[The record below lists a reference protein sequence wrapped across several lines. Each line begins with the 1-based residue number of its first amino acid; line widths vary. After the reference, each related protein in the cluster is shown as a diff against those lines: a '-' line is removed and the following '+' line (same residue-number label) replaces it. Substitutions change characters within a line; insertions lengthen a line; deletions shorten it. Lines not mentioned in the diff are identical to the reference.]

1 MIRIIMVDDN
11 PLSLKRAEALLAPLG
26 YEVLS
31 FTGAEEALQTMATH
45 PVTLALIDLAMPIH
59 SGFDLMKAMRDRKI
73 NTRII
78 VVSGKNRD
86 DDVKKALSLGAQ
98 DYIMKPFDDDFFV
111 AKVNLALELERA
123 ENGGAGFAEAVS
135 DAPGSLQLPVP
146 QVAVSEVGFSFE
158 TPFALPRGMKLDVRL
173 PALAEM
179 NLQGRPFR
187 VTASQA
193 FERGGETLYRNF
205 VSFVGLTPQQ
215 LTEVRLWV
223 RSQQIK
229 FKKA

>member
-11 PLSLKRAEALLAPLG
+11 QLSLKRGEALLAPLG

-31 FTGAEEALQTMATH
+31 FTGAEEALQTMVNH

-59 SGFDLMKAMRDRKI
+59 SGFDLMKAMRDRNI

-86 DDVKKALSLGAQ
+86 EDVKKALSLGAQ

-111 AKVNLALELERA
+111 AKVNLALELEKA
-123 ENGGAGFAEAVS
+123 ERGGAAFAEAVTDQPS
-135 DAPGSLQLPVP
+135 QLSFGVP
-146 QVAVSEVGFSFE
+146 QLAVSEVGFSFE
-158 TPFALPRGMKLDVRL
+158 TPFPLPRGMKLDFKSA
-173 PALAEM
+173 ALNEM
-179 NLQGRPFR
+179 KLSDRPFR
-187 VTASQA
+187 VAASQKV
-193 FERGGETLYRNF
+193 ERGGETHFRNF
-205 VSFVGLTPQQ
+205 VSFVGLTPHQ

-223 RSQQIK
+223 RAQQIK
-229 FKKA
+229 MKKA